1 MKKLDQKSIDALQRP
16 DTKVVAVDMT
26 PEKKARFKLA
36 SDEII
41 TVLKKHTTNPVEAYM
56 LLKLM
61 LEGFEET
68 YDIRGG
74 MICRN
79 DDPQKGD

>member
-1 MKKLDQKSIDALQRP
+1 MKLDKKAIDALQRP
-16 DTKVVAVDMT
+16 DTRVVAVDMT

-41 TVLKKHTTNPVEAYM
+41 AVCKKHTANPVEAYM

-74 MICRN
+74 TICRN
-79 DDPQKGD
+79 EDIRKGD